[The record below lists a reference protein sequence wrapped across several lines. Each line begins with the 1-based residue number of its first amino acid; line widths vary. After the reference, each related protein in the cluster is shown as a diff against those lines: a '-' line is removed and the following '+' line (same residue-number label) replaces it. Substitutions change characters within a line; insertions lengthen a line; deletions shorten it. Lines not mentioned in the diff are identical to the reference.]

1 MKQELAASLSKRQKA
16 QLVESDEVESREINR
31 QRALPVRQHFSF
43 GDDRREPGAAADTS
57 ARSQVSI
64 FFVTRGQ
71 SAPHDDDLRFR
82 IVIRNGM
89 FQDTE
94 NVRDARE
101 TPFERFL
108 NELALVQF

>member
-1 MKQELAASLSKRQKA
+1 
-16 QLVESDEVESREINR
+16 
-31 QRALPVRQHFSF
+31 
-43 GDDRREPGAAADTS
+43 
-57 ARSQVSI
+57 
-64 FFVTRGQ
+64 
-71 SAPHDDDLRFR
+71 
-82 IVIRNGM
+82 M